1 MRQLN
6 NTTNLYTVPDNL
18 AKTTKKETSPMVNYR
33 LREQTLTLLPERA
46 IFWQEKRYL
55 LLSDAH
61 LGKAGHFRKHG
72 APISGAI
79 HDKDLAVLTGLVA
92 HWQPEALVIL
102 GDLFHSDL
110 NNEWLAF
117 EQWLQQHA
125 ALSVVLVK
133 GNHDILP
140 EAVYQHPNLTV
151 YPDVWTVGP
160 FLLTHEPVN
169 EPVRWRGGLRCLADA
184 RSEGQPYNLAGHV
197 HPGVRVP
204 AGMGQRVKLPCFY
217 FTEQLGILPAFGQ
230 FTGCATVQPGP
241 NDQVFAVINRRHVMP
256 IKHQ

>member
-1 MRQLN
+1 MSKPN
-6 NTTNLYTVPDNL
+6 ATVDH
-18 AKTTKKETSPMVNYR
+18 V

-55 LLSDAH
+55 LLSDVH

-72 APISGAI
+72 AAISGAI
-79 HDKDLAVLTGLVA
+79 HDKDLMVLTELVA
-92 HWQPEALVIL
+92 RWQPEALVVL

-117 EQWLQQHA
+117 ETWLAQHP
-125 ALSVVLVK
+125 ALTVVLVK

-140 EAVYQHPNLTV
+140 EAVYRHPNLTV
-151 YPDVWTVGP
+151 HPEAWAVSP
-160 FLLTHEPVN
+160 FLLTHEPVTA
-169 EPVRWRGGLRCLADA
+169 PVPRRGGLRFLADPPL
-184 RSEGQPYNLAGHV
+184 EGQPYNLAGHI
-197 HPGVRVP
+197 HPGMRVR

-217 FTEQLGILPAFGQ
+217 FAEQLGILPAFGQ

-241 NDQVFAVINRRHVMP
+241 TDQVFAVVNQQCVIFIRH
-256 IKHQ
+256 Q

>member
-1 MRQLN
+1 MPQEI
-6 NTTNLYTVPDNL
+6 V
-18 AKTTKKETSPMVNYR
+18 KTTKKTATLSADYS
-33 LREQTLTLLPERA
+33 LCAQTLTLLPERA
-46 IFWQEKRYL
+46 IFWQERHYL

-72 APISGAI
+72 AAISGAI
-79 HDKDLAVLTGLVA
+79 HDKDLAVLTGLVSQ
-92 HWQPEALVIL
+92 WQPKALVIL

-125 ALSVVLVK
+125 ALPVVLVK

-151 YPDVWTVGP
+151 YPESWTVEP
-160 FLLTHEPVN
+160 FLLTHEPVA
-169 EPVRWRGGLRCLADA
+169 EPLQQRGGLRFLAGV
-184 RSEGQPYNLAGHV
+184 RSEGELYNLAGHV
-197 HPGVRVP
+197 HPGIRVDI
-204 AGMGQRVKLPCFY
+204 GMGQRVKLPCFY

-230 FTGCATVQPGP
+230 FTGCAIVHPGAK
-241 NDQVFAVINRRHVMP
+241 DQIFAVLNQQRVLPIRR
-256 IKHQ
+256 

>member
-1 MRQLN
+1 MPHHLKKKLN
-6 NTTNLYTVPDNL
+6 PTVD
-18 AKTTKKETSPMVNYR
+18 YR
-33 LREQTLTLLPERA
+33 LHEQTLTLLPERA

-72 APISGAI
+72 AAISGAI
-79 HDKDLAVLTGLVA
+79 HDKDLAILSALVA

-125 ALSVVLVK
+125 SLPVVLVK

-140 EAVYQHPNLTV
+140 EAVYQHSNLTV
-151 YPDVWTVGP
+151 HPEEWTVGP
-160 FLLTHEPVN
+160 FLLTHEPVVD
-169 EPVRWRGGLRCLADA
+169 PVLRRGGLHFPKADSN
-184 RSEGQPYNLAGHV
+184 RHLYNLAGHV
-197 HPGVRVP
+197 HPGVRVS
-204 AGMGQRVKLPCFY
+204 AGMGERVKLPCFY

-230 FTGCATVQPGP
+230 FTGCATVQAKVS
-241 NDQVFAVINRRHVMP
+241 DQVFAVLNQQRVLRIR
-256 IKHQ
+256 Q

>member
-1 MRQLN
+1 MSQNLTK
-6 NTTNLYTVPDNL
+6 NTE
-18 AKTTKKETSPMVNYR
+18 KKANATVNYR

-79 HDKDLAVLTGLVA
+79 HDKDLAVLTALVA

-117 EQWLQQHA
+117 EAWLHQHA
-125 ALSVVLVK
+125 ALPVVLVK
-133 GNHDILP
+133 GNHDVLP
-140 EAVYQHPNLTV
+140 EAAYQHPNLTV
-151 YPDVWTVGP
+151 YPEAWTVAP
-160 FLLTHEPVN
+160 FLLTHEPLT
-169 EPVRWRGGLRCLADA
+169 EPVQRRGGLRFLAA
-184 RSEGQPYNLAGHV
+184 PRSEGEPYNLAGHV
-197 HPGVRVP
+197 HPGVRVS

-230 FTGCATVQPGP
+230 FTGCATVQPGTS
-241 NDQVFAVINRRHVMP
+241 DQVFAIVNQQRVLP

>member
-1 MRQLN
+1 M
-6 NTTNLYTVPDNL
+6 VPPNP
-18 AKTTKKETSPMVNYR
+18 AKTAEDKANLTVDYH
-33 LREQTLTLLPERA
+33 LRQQTLTLLPERA
-46 IFWQEKRYL
+46 IFWQEKRFL
-55 LLSDAH
+55 LLSDVH

-79 HDKDLAVLTGLVA
+79 HNKDLAVLTDLIT
-92 HWQPEALVIL
+92 HWQPEVLVIL

-117 EQWLQQHA
+117 EDWLQQHV

-133 GNHDILP
+133 GNHDVLP
-140 EAVYQHPNLTV
+140 EAAYQHPNLTV
-151 YPDVWTVGP
+151 YAEQWAFDP
-160 FLLTHEPVN
+160 FLLTHQPVTEPVQ
-169 EPVRWRGGLRCLADA
+169 RRGGLRFSAA
-184 RSEGQPYNLAGHV
+184 PRSEDQPYNLAGHV
-197 HPGVRVP
+197 HPGASVR

-230 FTGCATVQPGP
+230 FTGCAIVQPGT
-241 NDQVFAVINRRHVMP
+241 NDRVFAIVNQRRVIP

>member
-1 MRQLN
+1 
-6 NTTNLYTVPDNL
+6 
-18 AKTTKKETSPMVNYR
+18 MVDYR

-72 APISGAI
+72 APVSGAI
-79 HDKDLAVLTGLVA
+79 HDKDLAVLTHLVTR
-92 HWQPEALVIL
+92 WQPEALVIL

-125 ALSVVLVK
+125 ALSVVLIK
-133 GNHDILP
+133 GNHDVLP
-140 EAVYQHPNLTV
+140 EVVYQHPNLTV
-151 YPDVWTVGP
+151 YPKAWNVAP
-160 FLLTHEPVN
+160 FLLTHEPLTALV
-169 EPVRWRGGLRCLADA
+169 PQRGGLRFLADPH
-184 RSEGQPYNLAGHV
+184 SESQPYNLAGHV
-197 HPGVRVP
+197 HPGVRVR
-204 AGMGQRVKLPCFY
+204 AGMSERVKLPCFY
-217 FTEQLGILPAFGQ
+217 FTQQLGILPAFGQ
-230 FTGCATVQPGP
+230 FTGCATVQPHA
-241 NDQVFAVINRRHVMP
+241 NDHVFAIVNQQRVML